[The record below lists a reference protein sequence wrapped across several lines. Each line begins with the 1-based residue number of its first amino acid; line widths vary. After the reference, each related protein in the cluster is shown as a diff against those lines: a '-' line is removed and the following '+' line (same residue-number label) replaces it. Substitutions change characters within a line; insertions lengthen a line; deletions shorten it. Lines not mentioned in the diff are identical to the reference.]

1 MTPTPTP
8 GASSRPASAGYQT
21 ASDQPP
27 ADSDGPADSGGYQTA
42 SDQPARLEQPPGVD
56 APPDDGDDRMDPYEA
71 FAKSTSKAA
80 DVRRREK
87 ERRDPALWL
96 PGADDLDQDL
106 GPPDQ
111 ETGFSPDRWR
121 RGNPQVSVRLRPMDF
136 ERLRRAADLY
146 GVRPTTLARMMVIR
160 GVRAILDAELQK
172 SGEEF
177 RDRGRF

>member
-21 ASDQPP
+21 ASDQRS

-42 SDQPARLEQPPGVD
+42 SDQPAPFEQPPGVD
-56 APPDDGDDRMDPYEA
+56 APQDDGDDRMDPYDA

-96 PGADDLDQDL
+96 PGTDDLDQDL
-106 GPPDQ
+106 GPPDR
-111 ETGFSPDRWR
+111 ETGFSRDRWR
-121 RGNPQVSVRLRPMDF
+121 
-136 ERLRRAADLY
+136 
-146 GVRPTTLARMMVIR
+146 
-160 GVRAILDAELQK
+160 
-172 SGEEF
+172 
-177 RDRGRF
+177 